1 MKKPTFFAAAGTALF
16 LLAASAGVP
25 AVFAPAAC
33 AQQAENAEK
42 FVPAESEKT
51 LDASFRGNDSR
62 ATASRAIAQFLAENT
77 RPRFEFRADFSA
89 EEFEKWRL
97 DVKREAAALVFPQTL
112 AGSIPEIAAAAATR
126 DFSKIPAEIV
136 PAPKL
141 ISEEAR
147 DGYSVRKYECFPLR
161 GAAVPFY
168 VLVPDSASESAPAPA
183 VLCIPGSGQPKE
195 WLVGEGAFR
204 GATRNDFARRFV
216 RAGFVAIAVDNPCVG
231 EAADPANARAG
242 IVDYDDTS
250 RLLLELGWTYQG
262 YAAFVD
268 KCVLD
273 FAKSLPCVRRER
285 VSVAGF
291 SLGTEALMLLGAIDD
306 EIFAF
311 VYNDFLCTTRER
323 ALSMTVPASDGCR
336 YFPNSIRHL
345 FPAFYSTF
353 DFPDLVSALAPRP
366 VFCNEGGLD
375 RDFRKVRAAYALAG
389 VPANALC
396 THQPK
401 FADPAAR
408 AVSLEIV
415 PKGLTRAEFFRYAN
429 VDPANHYF
437 KSEAAI
443 PWLEAHIRSADAR

>member
-1 MKKPTFFAAAGTALF
+1 MKSVAAAGTALF
-16 LLAASAGVP
+16 LLAAGIG
-25 AVFAPAAC
+25 APAAF
-33 AQQAENAEK
+33 AQRGNAEK

-51 LDASFRGNDSR
+51 LDASFRASDSR
-62 ATASRAIAQFLAENT
+62 ATASRAVAQFLAENT
-77 RPRFEFRADFSA
+77 RPRFEFRADFSP
-89 EEFEKWRL
+89 EEFEKWKR
-97 DVKREAAALVFPQTL
+97 DAKREAAALVFPPTL
-112 AGSIPEIAAAAATR
+112 AALVPEIAAAAETR
-126 DFSKIPAEIV
+126 NFAEIPAETV
-136 PAPKL
+136 PAPEL
-141 ISEEAR
+141 ISEEKR

-168 VLVPDSASESAPAPA
+168 VLVPDGASAGAPAPA

-195 WLVGEGAFR
+195 WLAGEGDFSRAE
-204 GATRNDFARRFV
+204 RNDFARRFA

-285 VSVAGF
+285 VSIAGF
-291 SLGTEALMLLGAIDD
+291 SLGTETLMLLGAIDD

-311 VYNDFLCTTRER
+311 IYNDFLCTTRER

-345 FPAFYSTF
+345 FPAFYATF

-366 VFCNEGGLD
+366 ILCNEGGLD

-396 THQPK
+396 VHQPK
-401 FADPAAR
+401 FADDSAR
-408 AVSLEIV
+408 DVALETV
-415 PKGLTRAEFFRYAN
+415 PKGLTRAEFFRCAN

-437 KSEAAI
+437 KSEMAI
-443 PWLEAHIRSADAR
+443 PWLEAQIRAADAR